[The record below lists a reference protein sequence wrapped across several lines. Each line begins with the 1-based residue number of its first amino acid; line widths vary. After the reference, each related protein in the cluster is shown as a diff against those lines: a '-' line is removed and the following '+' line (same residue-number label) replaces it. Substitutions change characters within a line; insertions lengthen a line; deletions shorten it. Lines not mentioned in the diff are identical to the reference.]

1 MKIKNRFRLKLAK
14 MLNIKFESVTT
25 DKATL
30 HYDGELEVGSEVFE
44 YDEEGNLLIPEDG
57 VYETEDKTITV
68 EDGIVTAI
76 EDKVE
81 EEPAEEPAEEPV
93 EMEEETEVEEN
104 SQLARIETL
113 ENQVQALVEII
124 KELVGTVDEVSE
136 EVEVIDEEFRK
147 VAKLPLKKPI
157 QKQKFTKNKLTIEDR
172 FMSAR

>member
-76 EDKVE
+76 EDKIE
-81 EEPAEEPAEEPV
+81 EEPEPTEEPV
-93 EMEEETEVEEN
+93 EMEEETENVEN

-113 ENQVQALVEII
+113 ESQLQALVEII

-147 VAKLPLKKPI
+147 VAKIPLKKPI

>member
-44 YDEEGNLLIPEDG
+44 YDEEGNLLIPDDG

-81 EEPAEEPAEEPV
+81 EEPEEPAEEPV
-93 EMEEETEVEEN
+93 EMEEETEIVEN

-113 ENQVQALVEII
+113 ESQVQALVEII

>member
-44 YDEEGNLLIPEDG
+44 YDEEGNLLIPDDG

-81 EEPAEEPAEEPV
+81 EEEPVEEEPV
-93 EMEEETEVEEN
+93 EMEEETEIVDN

-113 ENQVQALVEII
+113 ESQVQALVEII

-136 EVEVIDEEFRK
+136 EVEIIDEEFRK

>member
-44 YDEEGNLLIPEDG
+44 YDEEGNLLIPDDG

-81 EEPAEEPAEEPV
+81 EEEPVEEPV
-93 EMEEETEVEEN
+93 EMEEETEIVEN

-113 ENQVQALVEII
+113 ESQVQALVEII
-124 KELVGTVDEVSE
+124 KELVGTVDEVSG
-136 EVEVIDEEFRK
+136 EVEIIDEEFRK

>member
-25 DKATL
+25 DKAVL

-81 EEPAEEPAEEPV
+81 EEPAEPTEEPV
-93 EMEEETEVEEN
+93 EMEEETEIVEN

-113 ENQVQALVEII
+113 ETQVQALVEII
-124 KELVGTVDEVSE
+124 KELVGTVDEVST
-136 EVEVIDEEFRK
+136 EVENIDEEFRK

>member
-25 DKATL
+25 DKAVL

-44 YDEEGNLLIPEDG
+44 YDEEGNLLIPDDG

-81 EEPAEEPAEEPV
+81 EEEPVEEPV
-93 EMEEETEVEEN
+93 EMEEETEIVEN

-113 ENQVQALVEII
+113 ESQVQALVEII

>member
-44 YDEEGNLLIPEDG
+44 YDEEGNLLIPDDG
-57 VYETEDKTITV
+57 IYETEDKTITV

-81 EEPAEEPAEEPV
+81 EEEPVEEPV
-93 EMEEETEVEEN
+93 EMEEETEIVEN

-113 ENQVQALVEII
+113 ESQVQALVEII

-147 VAKLPLKKPI
+147 VAKLPLKTPI

>member
-81 EEPAEEPAEEPV
+81 EEEPVEDEEPV

>member
-44 YDEEGNLLIPEDG
+44 YDEEGNLLIPDDG

-81 EEPAEEPAEEPV
+81 EEEPVEDEELV
-93 EMEEETEVEEN
+93 EMEEETEIVEN

-113 ENQVQALVEII
+113 ESQVQALVEII

>member
-25 DKATL
+25 DKAVL

-44 YDEEGNLLIPEDG
+44 YDEEGNLLIPDDG

-81 EEPAEEPAEEPV
+81 EEPVEEPV
-93 EMEEETEVEEN
+93 EMEEETEIVEN

-113 ENQVQALVEII
+113 ESQVQALVEII

>member
-1 MKIKNRFRLKLAK
+1 

-25 DKATL
+25 DKAVL

-81 EEPAEEPAEEPV
+81 EEPVEEPV
-93 EMEEETEVEEN
+93 EMEEETEIVEN

-136 EVEVIDEEFRK
+136 EVENIDEEFRK

>member
-25 DKATL
+25 DKAVL

-44 YDEEGNLLIPEDG
+44 YDEEGNLLIPDDG

-81 EEPAEEPAEEPV
+81 EEEPTEEPV
-93 EMEEETEVEEN
+93 EMEEETEIVEN

-113 ENQVQALVEII
+113 ESQVQALVEII

>member
-44 YDEEGNLLIPEDG
+44 YDEEGNLLIPDDG

-81 EEPAEEPAEEPV
+81 EEPAEPAEEPV
-93 EMEEETEVEEN
+93 EMEEETEIVEN

-124 KELVGTVDEVSE
+124 KELVGTVDEVSA
-136 EVEVIDEEFRK
+136 EVENIDEDFRK
-147 VAKLPLKKPI
+147 VAKLPLEKPI

>member
-81 EEPAEEPAEEPV
+81 EEPVEEEPV
-93 EMEEETEVEEN
+93 EMEEETEIVEN

-113 ENQVQALVEII
+113 ESQVQALVEII

>member
-44 YDEEGNLLIPEDG
+44 YDEEGNLLIPDDG
-57 VYETEDKTITV
+57 IYETEDKTITV

-81 EEPAEEPAEEPV
+81 EEPVEDEEPV
-93 EMEEETEVEEN
+93 EMEEETEIVEN

-113 ENQVQALVEII
+113 ESQVQALVEII
-124 KELVGTVDEVSE
+124 KELVGTVDEVSG
-136 EVEVIDEEFRK
+136 EVEIIDEEFRK